1 MGALQPL
8 IYAQTKIDPTLIREV
23 VMGPFKVKVDNGL
36 NIRKVRS
43 AVPQR
48 RYIWSSSCA
57 SRAHLHRLP
66 TRPCTPSL
74 IPA

>member
-36 NIRKVRS
+36 NIRKVRP
-43 AVPQR
+43 ALTE
-48 RYIWSSSCA
+48 
-57 SRAHLHRLP
+57 AH
-66 TRPCTPSL
+66 
-74 IPA
+74 IV